1 MAAPPTTSAGAFF
14 GRLFWMMIGPLSLAL
29 TLYYIVSSGTGWRT
43 FADAMFFVILLGMIL
58 GKWLEFRGGNPQTS
72 AGEPATPAN
81 LRNYIAAVAIGG
93 PVVWALANLL
103 GNHLLAGP

>member
-1 MAAPPTTSAGAFF
+1 MTTPPTTSTSAFF

-43 FADAMFFVILLGMIL
+43 FADVLFFVILLGMIL
-58 GKWLEFRGGNPQTS
+58 GKWLEFRAGNPLTS

-81 LRNYIAAVAIGG
+81 LRNYILIVAVAG
-93 PVVWALANLL
+93 PVVWLLANLL
-103 GNHLLAGP
+103 GNHLLASP